1 MRISREIL
9 CGLTYSDI
17 TSCAGMSQKAA
28 AEKLGVNYC
37 HFNQRMKRL
46 GMTHYFNP
54 ARHRCISKEDI
65 IATAGMC
72 QIDAAEVL
80 GVTNGYLSVLIH
92 EYGIRHLFPGKS
104 KRRTPCL
111 HDYR

>member
-1 MRISREIL
+1 MTREIL

-17 TSCAGMSQKAA
+17 TSCAGMNQRLAA
-28 AEKLGVNYC
+28 KRLGVNYS
-37 HFNQRMKRL
+37 HFNQKVKRL
-46 GMTHYFNP
+46 GMSHWFKVP
-54 ARHRCISKEDI
+54 RSRCVSKEDI

-80 GVTNGYLSVLIH
+80 GISNGHLSVLVH

-104 KRRTPCL
+104 KRRTP
-111 HDYR
+111 